1 MKLNCNTSKIIISSI
16 ILGLLQ
22 STLSVRLGM
31 YSGNTLGS
39 GLRNKS
45 TAKVKLIVIN
55 GILAQDVGS
64 GIMDATWPCGL
75 DGFAYRFDPANV
87 VHNVLNQAPAC
98 KRIAIDYEGLP
109 WVIVTGHQVW
119 RMVHEMDENFRWIKL
134 DGKINSIIF
143 H

>member
-1 MKLNCNTSKIIISSI
+1 
-16 ILGLLQ
+16 
-22 STLSVRLGM
+22 M
-31 YSGNTLGS
+31 YSGNTLS
-39 GLRNKS
+39 SSSRNKS
-45 TAKVKLIVIN
+45 TTKLKLVVIN

-109 WVIVTGHQVW
+109 WVIVRGHQIW

-134 DGKINSIIF
+134 DGKFLSNTKQILI
-143 H
+143 